1 MKTVF
6 KFNNNNNKISWT
18 SLNYIMHSQQANC
31 KYYFLWPFLIQRL
44 NKMLFISSAN
54 ADGKTVVN
62 HNSENMQDEL
72 YGSSSPVTIQQNV

>member
-6 KFNNNNNKISWT
+6 KLNNNKISWT
-18 SLNYIMHSQQANC
+18 SLNYIMNSQQANW
-31 KYYFLWPFLIQRL
+31 KYYFLWPFLIQSL

-62 HNSENMQDEL
+62 HNSENMQDKL